1 MKEQAKVMKSYLEI
15 QLPIGKDAAWF
26 EDLWKKFS
34 GIPVKWQDGFYH
46 ITLAFLNETPED
58 VDLRPI
64 LQKHLNEAYAPTLT
78 FDKLDV
84 FTTASGMFII
94 YLTSTCVPESFC
106 ELVGAIRKDLKAA
119 GCRIQSDF
127 MLHVTLGR
135 VRDENVTT
143 LKQLINRFTLVE
155 DAFDKS
161 IDEVLTQ
168 WKDLTSHVLSSSLHK
183 MGAAYLFSQSA
194 KDQLHCYS

>member
-1 MKEQAKVMKSYLEI
+1 MKEQAKVIKSYLEI
-15 QLPIGKDAAWF
+15 QVPIGKDAAWF

-135 VRDENVTT
+135 VRDENVNLTSLNRLLDSVT
-143 LKQLINRFTLVE
+143 VSPFTLSLSDVDYRVFRGRILYESKLKQQE
-155 DAFDKS
+155 
-161 IDEVLTQ
+161 
-168 WKDLTSHVLSSSLHK
+168 
-183 MGAAYLFSQSA
+183 
-194 KDQLHCYS
+194 